1 MVNDKTDILYSLV
14 VWRVKFFEAS
24 YFHLKKFTMS
34 FAVKGKKGKIILMAS
49 IEKAFEIVNKKFEA
63 ALGSQG
69 FASQKVASTD
79 SNELVTLYTGEALAY
94 SVIYYKDKKHMV
106 LRSCDM
112 TENGPDNEW
121 KTIATWMF
129 DPVTDTEK
137 EAESIANDFID
148 NVSAPVFKQVPRQ
161 KKKKK
166 KDSDDGNGDPVFFS
180 KRLIAV
186 FPELRD
192 EIREEQDSYEEFRAV
207 TFTREHIL
215 PKVKA
220 LMESGTDKEIDK
232 LSEILSA
239 QYSYGDIDTRP
250 LITIIILNSI
260 VDSDKKEAIRR
271 NMSDDLKKAWAAAEK
286 YRGKKVKPAK
296 QKKPSL
302 MQKLMSDSIENQK
315 ALKEGRF

>member
-1 MVNDKTDILYSLV
+1 MWISIFK
-14 VWRVKFFEAS
+14 
-24 YFHLKKFTMS
+24 
-34 FAVKGKKGKIILMAS
+34 KKGTVILMAT

-63 ALGSQG
+63 VLNTQG

-79 SNELVTLYTGEALAY
+79 SNELVTLYTGEAVAY

-112 TENGPDNEW
+112 TEDGPDNEW
-121 KTIATWMF
+121 KTVATWIY
-129 DPVTDTEK
+129 DPLTDTEK

-148 NVSAPVFKQVPRQ
+148 NVSAPVFKQVSRP

-180 KRLIAV
+180 KRLVAV
-186 FPELRD
+186 FPELKD

-207 TFTREHIL
+207 TFTKEHIV
-215 PKVKA
+215 PKVTE
-220 LMESGTDKEIDK
+220 LLSSGTDKEIDK
-232 LSEILSA
+232 LAEVLSA

-250 LITIIILNSI
+250 LITIVILNSI
-260 VDSDKKEAIRR
+260 TDSDKKEAIKRE
-271 NMSDDLKKAWAAAEK
+271 MSDDLKKAWAAAEK

-296 QKKPSL
+296 QKKPSM
-302 MQKLMSDSIENQK
+302 MQKLMAESIENQK
-315 ALKEGRF
+315 ALNEGRF